1 MGRNVNS
8 KATAEFSEADPYVE
22 NSFGVVLSYDKSNI
36 GTFTRVS
43 GGAVE
48 ITVIEYTLNMKG
60 RGSQGLLIP
69 GASGPEPVTLS
80 YGVTDDI
87 RFWQWWTDMANG
99 KAHKRVN
106 LSLVAFG
113 QVYKE
118 GNKSKR
124 KIAEWHL
131 EHAWPVRISGFNF
144 DLDST
149 SAFIAEVTLAV
160 ENINRVVTG
169 EKVTMSTREITTN
182 VTIEGTKQT
191 TKTEITIDNSKDKE
205 ETVKADVSAS
215 KSIGYDLGYGS

>member
-1 MGRNVNS
+1 MGRS
-8 KATAEFSEADPYVE
+8 TKPKPTAEFSETDPYVE
-22 NSFGVVLSYDKSNI
+22 NSFGVVLSYGPNPI
-36 GTFTRVS
+36 GTFTSVS

-80 YGVTDDI
+80 FGVTDDV

-99 KAHKRVN
+99 KVHKRVN

-113 QVYKE
+113 AVYKE
-118 GNKSKR
+118 DETKKSKR
-124 KIAEWHL
+124 RIAEWHL

-160 ENINRVVTG
+160 ENIERKNTASSNLTV
-169 EKVTMSTREITTN
+169 S
-182 VTIEGTKQT
+182 
-191 TKTEITIDNSKDKE
+191 DSK
-205 ETVKADVSAS
+205 
-215 KSIGYDLGYGS
+215 GYALGYEFAPKPENHS